1 MELRKHPLVSYRNQ
15 SSWPPAWI
23 WIGGNENKHP
33 RGEVGVL
40 KQLKLV
46 DGPFV
51 NRCFLWM
58 QYEDSMYLG
67 CLLFSDASFCQQI
80 SKLLQEHCGDSIE
93 YMAVWILHICYENNA
108 GETFGVAGSTHVRES
123 FLGTLMSRRDLVG
136 PRGMFI
142 ARTCIPLRLSS
153 LNS

>member
-67 CLLFSDASFCQQI
+67 CLLFSRHPKYMLSSYCI
-80 SKLLQEHCGDSIE
+80 HKKHLLTNGP
-93 YMAVWILHICYENNA
+93 
-108 GETFGVAGSTHVRES
+108 STNFSCFRTPTS
-123 FLGTLMSRRDLVG
+123 
-136 PRGMFI
+136 PRGCLF
-142 ARTCIPLRLSS
+142 S
-153 LNS
+153 LPPIQIQA

>member
-93 YMAVWILHICYENNA
+93 YIGGL
-108 GETFGVAGSTHVRES
+108 
-123 FLGTLMSRRDLVG
+123 DL
-136 PRGMFI
+136 
-142 ARTCIPLRLSS
+142 TYLL
-153 LNS
+153 

>member
-1 MELRKHPLVSYRNQ
+1 MAMELRKHPLVSYRNQ

-23 WIGGNENKHP
+23 WIGGNENNHP

-67 CLLFSDASFCQQI
+67 LLPQTQSSTAHLCCQQRGKMLETRTKLRWVTPAALSAS
-80 SKLLQEHCGDSIE
+80 SKEAS
-93 YMAVWILHICYENNA
+93 
-108 GETFGVAGSTHVRES
+108 
-123 FLGTLMSRRDLVG
+123 
-136 PRGMFI
+136 
-142 ARTCIPLRLSS
+142 LS
-153 LNS
+153 L

>member
-1 MELRKHPLVSYRNQ
+1 PLVSYRNQ

-51 NRCFLWM
+51 NRCFFM
-58 QYEDSMYLG
+58 
-67 CLLFSDASFCQQI
+67 DAIRRQ
-80 SKLLQEHCGDSIE
+80 H
-93 YMAVWILHICYENNA
+93 V
-108 GETFGVAGSTHVRES
+108 FGMPA
-123 FLGTLMSRRDLVG
+123 
-136 PRGMFI
+136 I
-142 ARTCIPLRLSS
+142 
-153 LNS
+153 

>member
-93 YMAVWILHICYENNA
+93 YI
-108 GETFGVAGSTHVRES
+108 GRFGSYISAMRITPVRHLEW
-123 FLGTLMSRRDLVG
+123 R
-136 PRGMFI
+136 
-142 ARTCIPLRLSS
+142 AQCTCANRSWEH
-153 LNS
+153 